1 MLIPPGFEQ
10 KSVVTSLGSMA
21 YTLPQPD
28 FWSSVRATEPTEPLV
43 FVHGFGGGSSHYEWS
58 KVYPAF
64 ASRYRVMA
72 PDLLG
77 WGRSDHPD
85 RSYRLE
91 DYVKTLSEFLEKTYE
106 GPATVVASSL
116 SAAIMVRVANEH
128 PDRVKALI
136 LVGPA
141 GLADFGK
148 STAQEL
154 FAQIL
159 RVPLVDKAIY
169 WGAIA
174 TPDAIRSFLRQ
185 RQFADP
191 DLVSEEM
198 VSAYLASA
206 QQPNAE
212 AAALSF
218 VRGDLSF
225 DLSLDMPKLTVPT
238 YIIWGDQ
245 AQFVDVKTGRRLAEL
260 NPSAVR
266 AFQVLPAMGLTPHLE
281 FPAVVI
287 GLIRQYLAQIE
298 QP

>member
-1 MLIPPGFEQ
+1 MLISPGFEQ
-10 KSVVTSLGSMA
+10 KSVVTSLGSIA
-21 YTLPQPD
+21 YALPQTD
-28 FWSSVRATEPTEPLV
+28 FWSPAQPAEPTEPLV
-43 FVHGFGGGSSHYEWS
+43 FAHGFGGGSSSYEWS

-64 ASRYRVMA
+64 APRYRVLA

-77 WGRSDHPD
+77 WGKSDHPA
-85 RSYRLE
+85 RSYRVE
-91 DYVKTLSEFLEKTYE
+91 DYLTTLSEFLDKTCE

-116 SAAIMVRVANEH
+116 TAAMMVRVAIEH
-128 PDRVKALI
+128 PERVKALI
-136 LVGPA
+136 LVAPA

-159 RVPLVDKAIY
+159 RLPLVDKAIY

-174 TPDAIRSFLRQ
+174 TSDAIRSFLQ
-185 RQFADP
+185 ERQFADP

-198 VSAYLASA
+198 VSAYVASA

-212 AAALSF
+212 DAALAF

-225 DLSLDMPKLTVPT
+225 DLSLEMPKLAVPT

-260 NPSAVR
+260 GPKAVR

>member
-1 MLIPPGFEQ
+1 MLISPGFEQ
-10 KSVVTSLGSMA
+10 KSVVTSLGSIA
-21 YTLPQPD
+21 YALPQPD
-28 FWSSVRATEPTEPLV
+28 FWSPAQPAEPTEPLV
-43 FVHGFGGGSSHYEWS
+43 FAHGFGGGSSSYEWS

-64 ASRYRVMA
+64 APRYRVLA

-77 WGRSDHPD
+77 WGKSDHPA
-85 RSYRLE
+85 RSYRVE
-91 DYVKTLSEFLEKTYE
+91 DYLTTLSEFLDKTCE

-116 SAAIMVRVANEH
+116 TAAMMVRVAIEH
-128 PDRVKALI
+128 PERVKALI
-136 LVGPA
+136 LVAPA

-159 RVPLVDKAIY
+159 RLPLVDKAIY

-174 TPDAIRSFLRQ
+174 TSDAIRSFLQ
-185 RQFADP
+185 ERQFADP

-212 AAALSF
+212 DAALAF

-225 DLSLDMPKLTVPT
+225 DLSLEMPKLTVPT

-260 NPSAVR
+260 GPKAVR